1 MIDTSQVPTEDY
13 QAIEAR
19 PINDLRIY
27 LGEHAGIV
35 GATGTGKTVFTCK
48 GFLPYM
54 QHHYPEVP
62 RYILDSTADPDMPK
76 LVPNALIVE
85 GNRAPDLLRESSRT
99 LIWTPNNSK
108 IPSEY
113 NRWFNQLND
122 SRRPAIVVIDE
133 IASITK
139 EALEGLETLFKQ
151 LRKHGGTIAAETQ
164 EIAKVDTTFFRQ
176 LTHFFQFTI
185 SPEPYD
191 LQMARKYLNIPKEEY
206 EQPKNKYG
214 FHYRRTRGNHKAIE
228 FVDMHH
234 FFGESIY

>member
-1 MIDTSQVPTEDY
+1 MDTSPVQTEDY
-13 QAIEAR
+13 QTIEAR

-27 LGEHAGIV
+27 LGEQIGIV
-35 GATGTGKTVFTCK
+35 GATGTGKTVFTCRGLLK
-48 GFLPYM
+48 YM
-54 QHHYPEVP
+54 QKHYPEVP
-62 RYILDSTADPDMPK
+62 RYIVDSTADPDMDK
-76 LVPNALIVE
+76 LVPNNLHVE
-85 GNRAPDLLRESSRT
+85 GNKAPDLLRESSRT
-99 LIWTPNNSK
+99 LIWTPDNSK

-113 NRWFNQLND
+113 NRWFNRIND
-122 SRRPAIVVIDE
+122 SRKPAIVVIDE
-133 IASITK
+133 IASMTK

-151 LRKHGGTIAAETQ
+151 LRKHGGTVIGETQ

-191 LQMARKYLNIPKEEY
+191 LNMARKYLAISKEEY
-206 EQPKNKYG
+206 EQPSNKYG